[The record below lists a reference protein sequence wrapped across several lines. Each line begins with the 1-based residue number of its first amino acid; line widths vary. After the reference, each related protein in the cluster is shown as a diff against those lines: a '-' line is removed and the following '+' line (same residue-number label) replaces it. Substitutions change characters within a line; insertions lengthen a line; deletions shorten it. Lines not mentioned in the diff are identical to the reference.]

1 MRRVFEAAYCIGAL
15 IVWLI
20 IVYPAQCFWRWLH
33 DETEEDGSG
42 D

>member
-1 MRRVFEAAYCIGAL
+1 MRRALSNAYFAAGL

-33 DETEEDGSG
+33 DETEDDGSG
-42 D
+42 Q